1 MFESI
6 LVPLDGSPYAESVL
20 SYVVLFARTF
30 NAPVTLLHII
40 DLEQYIPSWRVPASG
55 QTLHVQYEKL
65 VAQLPAI
72 TETAAHVYLQ
82 QQSARLREQGIATS
96 EVVRHGKPAEVLA
109 AYGDGGGERPGL
121 LAMCTHGRSGLG
133 RVVLGSVADRLL
145 RTAAVPLL
153 LVHPSDRTAEMAAEI
168 RQIVVA
174 LDGSHFAEAVVP
186 YVQEAA
192 LHLDIP
198 VHLVQVLP
206 TLARVYLGTQIEVYP
221 PDILEEVEGA
231 AHAYL
236 GRVASRLRRSG
247 VRVETHVLQGEADS
261 AIIRFGDERQGSL
274 LALTTHGRSGLG
286 RWMLGSVADKVVRS
300 SHDPVLVIH
309 PTQGETS

>member
-1 MFESI
+1 MFENI
-6 LVPLDGSPYAESVL
+6 LVPLDGSRYAESVL
-20 SYVVLFARTF
+20 PYVVVFARAF
-30 NAPVTLLHII
+30 NGHVTLLHII
-40 DLEQYIPSWRVPASG
+40 DLEQYLPSWRVPTSG
-55 QTLHVQYEKL
+55 QTLQVQYERL
-65 VAQLPAI
+65 LAQLPGIA
-72 TETAAHVYLQ
+72 ETAAHVYLQ
-82 QQSARLREQGIATS
+82 EQSASMRGKGIEAS

-121 LAMCTHGRSGLG
+121 LALCTHGRSGLG
-133 RVVLGSVADRLL
+133 RAVLGSVADRLL
-145 RTAAVPLL
+145 RTSRVPLL
-153 LVHPSDRTAEMAAEI
+153 LVHPSDGTAGEAGGVH
-168 RQIVVA
+168 QIVAA
-174 LDGSHFAEAVVP
+174 LDGSQFSEAVVP

-192 LHLDIP
+192 LRLDVP

-206 TLARVYLGTQIEVYP
+206 TLARIYLGTQIEVFP

-236 GRVASRLRRSG
+236 GGVASRLRRSR

-261 AIIRFGDERQGSL
+261 AIIRFGDERPGSL

-300 SHDPVLVIH
+300 SHDPVLIIH
-309 PTQGETS
+309 PTPGETS